1 MAKVDLK
8 KFERDMQKILD
19 EALDKTAMSAIGDEL
34 ARRIKTRTQ
43 LGRGVNKTG
52 GPSVP
57 LARLADS
64 TVDKRRRK
72 RENGDLS
79 ELTTPKRSNL
89 TATGQMLDSIKVTE
103 VRDGQVTI
111 AATGTR
117 SDRKRNDDVASYAE
131 DGSNN
136 RPKRKFLDLSG
147 PELNAL
153 QRSVRDRIEAVI
165 KRLLTK

>member
-1 MAKVDLK
+1 MAKVNLK
-8 KFERDMQKILD
+8 NFERDMQKILD
-19 EALDKTAMSAIGDEL
+19 EALDRGTMKSIGDEL

-57 LARLADS
+57 LAKLADS
-64 TVDKRRRK
+64 TTNSRRRK

-79 ELTTPKRSNL
+79 ALTAPKKSNL
-89 TATGQMLDSIKVTE
+89 TETGQMLESIRVTE
-103 VRDGQVTI
+103 VKDGQVTI
-111 AATGTR
+111 AAAGTR
-117 SDRKRNDDVASYAE
+117 SDGKRNDDVASYAE

-147 PELNAL
+147 AELNAL
-153 QRSVRDRIEAVI
+153 QRSVRDRIETVI